1 MNEIKRKILEISRDL
16 FIEQGYKQTT
26 TRQIIQKADIL
37 NGSLYHFFEN
47 KEDIF
52 KHIIVDVNEEVIE
65 LSKSFAEQYSD
76 SVLILAFPMALQLY
90 VVERHSKL
98 AEIFHEAYSAW
109 PILELFTKNCAERL
123 RELYQDYN
131 PDLTERDYYLR
142 ALSIV
147 GCVRNFIAESLFM
160 GNIGY
165 QEKLNVVLRM
175 FQLFLNIPAFDARET
190 VAKIEQIIN
199 TEEIVIYGV
208 RI

>member
-1 MNEIKRKILEISRDL
+1 MNEIKRKILDVSRDL

-52 KHIIVDVNEEVIE
+52 KDIIMDVDQEVIE
-65 LSKSFAEQYSD
+65 LAKSFAGQYSD
-76 SVLILAFPMALQLY
+76 SILILAFPMALHLY
-90 VVERHSKL
+90 VVERHPKF
-98 AEIFHEAYSAW
+98 AELFHEAYSSW
-109 PILELFTKNCAERL
+109 PILELFTKNCANL
-123 RELYQDYN
+123 WRELYQDYN
-131 PDLTERDYYLR
+131 PGLTEQDYYLR
-142 ALSIV
+142 ALSIS
-147 GCVRNFIAESLFM
+147 GCIRSFIAESLFM

-175 FQLFLNIPAFDARET
+175 FQLFLNIPAFDVGET
-190 VAKIEQIIN
+190 VAKIEKIIN
-199 TEEIVIYGV
+199 AEEIVIYGV

>member
-1 MNEIKRKILEISRDL
+1 MNEIKSKILEISRDL

-26 TRQIIQKADIL
+26 TRQIIQKADVL

-52 KHIIVDVNEEVIE
+52 KHIIVDVNEEVVE
-65 LSKSFAEQYSD
+65 LSKKFAAQYSD
-76 SVLILAFPMALQLY
+76 SLLLLAFPMALQLY
-90 VVERHSKL
+90 VVERHPKL

-109 PILELFTKNCAERL
+109 PIMELFTNNCAEQL
-123 RELYQDYN
+123 RKLSQDHN
-131 PDLTERDYYLR
+131 PDLTEQDYYLR
-142 ALSIV
+142 ALSLV

-165 QEKLNVVLRM
+165 QEKLKVVLRM

-190 VAKIEQIIN
+190 VAKIERIIN
-199 TEEIVIYGV
+199 TESIVIYGV
-208 RI
+208 KI